1 MITPVWAGSWFSLQ
15 IQMLLNGI
23 KLLPELI
30 NLGVLFFV
38 GLETTG
44 SASGADTLQH
54 TIDDGHIASDGN
66 ATSKGRCTGNVE
78 GSTNGGSSSNGSVG
92 IGGQRLGD
100 GKSRADGGRSGNGE
114 GITERGCYVNME
126 RRTT

>member
-1 MITPVWAGSWFSLQ
+1 MITPVWAGPWFSLQ
-15 IQMLLNGI
+15 IQMLLDGI

-30 NLGVLFFV
+30 NLGLLLFE
-38 GLETTG
+38 GLETT
-44 SASGADTLQH
+44 ASGADALQH
-54 TIDDGHIASDGN
+54 TIGDGDIASDGN
-66 ATSKGRCTGNVE
+66 ATSKIRCTGNVKV
-78 GSTNGGSSSNGSVG
+78 STNGGSSGNGSVG
-92 IGGQRLGD
+92 VGGQRLGD